1 MFLKKFDL
9 LHIPI
14 SLSYNNEYFYNTK
27 FGAVLSL
34 LCFIIIMSLGAY
46 EMKTLLDKSS
56 FSIISNK
63 YSDLNQIID
72 FSKIPLLFQ
81 LIDNA
86 GRIIE
91 IDDKLYEFKA
101 YDMDWIVRKDEN
113 GKKENKVINT
123 KLEMDYCNKVYTNSN
138 LTYLS
143 SFNLSQYFCIKSNQN
158 LTSHGYFG
166 DLNNGFKGFRIYL
179 NKCNGKKNC
188 YNDSYIINKLKNIKF
203 AVTYLGLN
211 IDIFKSGE
219 KDIHYEMLT
228 NACSVSTNILKKFY
242 FSFSIGKYILL
253 DNIFIRRKK
262 VINYIIG
269 NSPTTDFDLD
279 PSSTIQKNSN
289 TLAYFSFNFDGNIVE
304 INKEVKKLYDT
315 ISIVGNAFNIIL
327 TLIKII
333 NNYYSNKILFADIFR
348 AIFFKEGNKNINI
361 NIKKYKDS
369 PIHSHNNKNNNSN
382 NKKNID
388 LSDEIVLNN
397 NVNELNININK
408 KTNKV
413 YENSDKNKA
422 KRKLSQIF
430 TINQDDFTDNKL
442 IYFYLFPFWVLKK
455 RKAFNSI
462 YLIKAKICNYFSI
475 EKLNE
480 LIKFK
485 DVYEDTNKKYK
496 ENNNTEFIYNKNN
509 IECNLDKNFQNNN
522 DSNEMKS
529 KSNS

>member
-1 MFLKKFDL
+1 MLKKFDL
-9 LHIPI
+9 LQIPI
-14 SLSYNNEYFYNTK
+14 SLSYNNKYFYNTN

-34 LCFIIIMSLGAY
+34 ICFIFIVCLTAY
-46 EMKTLLDKSS
+46 EIKTLTDRSS
-56 FSIISNK
+56 FTLITNK
-63 YSDLNQIID
+63 YTDLSQIID
-72 FSKIPLLFQ
+72 FAKIPLLFQ
-81 LIDNA
+81 LMNNA
-86 GRIIE
+86 GE
-91 IDDKLYEFKA
+91 IVEMDEKIYEFQA
-101 YDMDWIVRKDEN
+101 YDINWEVQIDEK
-113 GKKENKVINT
+113 GKKNVNVINT
-123 KLEMDYCNKVYTNSN
+123 KLEIDYCDKIYAHSN
-138 LTYLS
+138 LSYLS
-143 SFNLSQYFCIKSNQN
+143 PYDLSKYLCFKQNQN
-158 LTSHGYFG
+158 ITSYGYFG
-166 DLNNGFKGFRIYL
+166 DLNNGFKGIRIYL
-179 NKCNGKKNC
+179 NKCSGKDYC
-188 YNDSYIINKLKNIKF
+188 YNDTYITNKLKNIKF
-203 AVTYLGLN
+203 SVTYLGIN
-211 IDIFKSGE
+211 IDIFRTNE
-219 KDIHYEMLT
+219 KDIDYEMLT
-228 NACSVSTNILKKFY
+228 NACSVSTSILKKFY

-253 DNIFIRRKK
+253 DNIFIRRQK

-269 NSPTTDFDLD
+269 NSPTMDFDLD

-304 INKEVKKLYDT
+304 MNKEVKKLYDT

-485 DVYEDTNKKYK
+485 DVYEDINKKYK